1 MEQFDLLDRNRMPT
15 GELMD
20 RGTPE
25 PDNRYRQ
32 TIHVA
37 IFNSKGQMLI
47 QQRKSTKRVWPN
59 MWDISVGG
67 CVSAGEYSYQSAERE
82 LSEELG
88 IQVDLSNV
96 RPSLTSN
103 FARGFDDH
111 FILNMDIDIKDLK
124 LQETEVQDAKW
135 ASLDEILKLIEEEK
149 FVKYFE
155 GFIRLLF
162 EMQNK
167 HYGVIRDFD

>member
-1 MEQFDLLDRNRMPT
+1 MEQFDLLDRNRIPT
-15 GELMD
+15 GELMV

-25 PDNRYRQ
+25 PEGRYRQ
-32 TIHVA
+32 TIHVS
-37 IFNSKGQMLI
+37 IFNSKGEMLI
-47 QQRKSTKRVWPN
+47 QQRIGTKRVWPN

-67 CVSAGEYSYQSAERE
+67 CVSAGEHTYQAAERE
-82 LSEELG
+82 LFEELG
-88 IQVDLSNV
+88 IKVDLSNV

-111 FILNMDIDIKDLK
+111 FILNMDIDLKDLK
-124 LQETEVQDAKW
+124 LQEIEVQDAKW
-135 ASLDEILKLIEEEK
+135 ATLEEIESLINEGK
-149 FVKYFE
+149 FVKYFDN
-155 GFIRLLF
+155 FVRLLF